1 MIKDKTLDDAFEK
14 EKRAIQKENRE
25 DEGNEEKILKKQMK
39 REEGYNKKAADEM
52 NEDNDH
58 EKVKEA

>member
-25 DEGNEEKILKKQMK
+25 DEGNEEKILKK
-39 REEGYNKKAADEM
+39 
-52 NEDNDH
+52 
-58 EKVKEA
+58 